1 LAHQVKSQSM
11 DVQMKRVGIAFCVP
25 AVILAAGLIL
35 YPLMN
40 GMFVSFH
47 EWNWVSG
54 GMDSMMF
61 TGISNYVRML
71 KDPYFGNAI
80 KNTLLFTGISL
91 AIEFALGL
99 ASALVLNSLTKGSLF
114 FRTACMFPLMVSD
127 MVAALIWKMLLN
139 PSLGPVNG
147 ILTAI
152 GLNSPNWLGDPN
164 MVVKTLAVVDTWWQT
179 GNITLILLAGLQ
191 TIPRDPIE
199 MAQVDGA
206 NRWQLFSHLIW
217 PHLVPFAKTAV
228 LFRAVDLLRVFAL
241 PWGMTGG
248 GPGRASETA
257 QLYIY
262 AQGLGRYLDI
272 GYSTSLAITF
282 SVIVIVIVS
291 LLELW
296 RKEPS

>member
-1 LAHQVKSQSM
+1 MAHQVKSQSM

>member
-1 LAHQVKSQSM
+1 M